1 MVPPLLPSDMS
12 GGPGHRQN
20 SAMCAGIPIDE
31 ATGTERT
38 LIER

>member
-1 MVPPLLPSDMS
+1 MS
-12 GGPGHRQN
+12 GGPEHRQN
-20 SAMCAGIPIDE
+20 SAMCTGIPIGE